1 MARQQTGGRTRAVM
15 FLLGSIVA
23 AGLTAGLVIKLLQQS
38 RAQIEEASRPP
49 ELVPV
54 VIAKRDLYVGLPITE
69 EDVIVVQLTPNMVP
83 SDLVFD
89 DALSVT
95 RRVPRE
101 RILANEPLRAE
112 RLAQKEAG
120 IGLNAIIATG
130 KRAMTV
136 ETDTESGL
144 AGMLQPGNYV
154 DVIVTIRPDDANVK
168 AKWVTETILQ
178 GIRVLAV
185 GSSLAGASGGGDEEK
200 SSSRRRTRPSVTME
214 LTLEEAEKLALAS
227 SKGDIHMVLRNDV
240 DITMQTTAAPL
251 TSATLIGYEGDA
263 PEPAKA
269 SGRVGNGRRNN
280 TPRNDEASASQRIE
294 VFGDDRSETVEYDE
308 KGNKI
313 TPNNRN
319 RNR

>member
-1 MARQQTGGRTRAVM
+1 MARQQTGGRTRALM

-23 AGLTAGLVIKLLQQS
+23 AGLTSGLVVQLLRQS
-38 RAQIEEASRPP
+38 RARLEEASRPP
-49 ELVPV
+49 ELVSV
-54 VIAKRDLYVGLPITE
+54 VIAKRDLYVGLPITD
-69 EDVIVVQLTPNMVP
+69 EDVLVVQLAPNMIP
-83 SDLVFD
+83 NDLVFD
-89 DALSVT
+89 SADSVV

-154 DVIVTIRPDDANVK
+154 DIIVTIRPDDANIS

-185 GSSLAGASGGGDEEK
+185 GSSMGGVAKEEEA
-200 SSSRRRTRPSVTME
+200 SSSRRRNRPSVTME
-214 LTLEEAEKLALAS
+214 LTLNEAEKLALAS
-227 SKGDIHMVLRNDV
+227 SKGDIHLVLRNDV
-240 DITMQTTAAPL
+240 DITQQTTAAPL
-251 TSATLIGYEGDA
+251 STASLIGYPEEA
-263 PEPAKA
+263 PAAA
-269 SGRVGNGRRNN
+269 STTNRVGNGRRNN
-280 TPRNDEASASQRIE
+280 TPRETEASPTQTVEIIGNEHPS
-294 VFGDDRSETVEYDE
+294 TVEYDE
-308 KGNKI
+308 DGNKI
-313 TPNNRN
+313 DNNGRRN
-319 RNR
+319 R

>member
-1 MARQQTGGRTRAVM
+1 MARQQTGGRTRALM

-23 AGLTAGLVIKLLQQS
+23 AGLTAGLVVQLLRQS
-38 RAQIEEASRPP
+38 RAKLEEASRPP

-69 EDVIVVQLTPNMVP
+69 EDVVVVQLTPNMIP

-89 DALSVT
+89 EAGSVV

-154 DVIVTIRPDDANVK
+154 DVIVTIRPDDANIT

-185 GSSLAGASGGGDEEK
+185 GSSLAGDRKEDDKKSASR
-200 SSSRRRTRPSVTME
+200 SRSRPSVTLE

-227 SKGDIHMVLRNDV
+227 SKGDIHLVLRNDI
-240 DITMQTTAAPL
+240 DITQLNTAAPL
-251 TSATLIGYEGDA
+251 TSATLIGYTPPQQAAKPEGN
-263 PEPAKA
+263 
-269 SGRVGNGRRNN
+269 RVGNGRQN
-280 TPRNDEASASQRIE
+280 TKPKDNGDSQTTSVEII
-294 VFGDDRSETVEYDE
+294 GDDRSNTVEYDE
-308 KGNKI
+308 NGNKI
-313 TPNNRN
+313 PSNGR
-319 RNR
+319 RQR